1 MLQRRILEQAIN
13 LNHLVQYF
21 QRISTGKLA
30 HIEDVSAR
38 ITLLVWKFRAY
49 CLGKIIY
56 NFASPTFFLLKVENE
71 MSYLP
76 IVEKHISIGTT
87 SHAHLRLLNIRSDG
101 LYYGSEIF
109 LVKGLYLLFHVVSLL

>member
-1 MLQRRILEQAIN
+1 MLRRRILEQAIN

-49 CLGKIIY
+49 SLGKIIY

-87 SHAHLRLLNIRSDG
+87 SHVHLRLLNIRSDG